1 MLQYS
6 EKWGGA
12 GRRRQTLQDFMV
24 LSLPFILRERPME
37 GNEKNF
43 MSTAERTEEGKI
55 KRGK

>member
-1 MLQYS
+1 MGRGRKEKADLARFHGTEFAFYS
-6 EKWGGA
+6 Q
-12 GRRRQTLQDFMV
+12 RN
-24 LSLPFILRERPME
+24 ERPME